1 MPSLT
6 QGILSLLG
14 LATAVVSGSCG
25 WKPTVTVTEADSAAI
40 HHGIESTLREMIAGA
55 HALNPDRLRAEYVE
69 QPVVAIN
76 GQIVEHY
83 DRDQFPEIRRW
94 LGSLRQFDATYD
106 HVHVQV
112 LSPSAAVATMLH
124 HLRWTDTA
132 GVPGEFNSAWT
143 AVFRQVNGRWKIAYS
158 HESRA
163 VHDGQ

>member
-1 MPSLT
+1 MPSLASAGQRT
-6 QGILSLLG
+6 
-14 LATAVVSGSCG
+14 LAIATLFVSSACG
-25 WKPTVTVTEADSAAI
+25 WKPTLTATNADSEAI
-40 HHGIESTLREMIAGA
+40 HHGIESTLQEMIAGA
-55 HALNPDRLRAEYVE
+55 HALNPDRLRAKYVE

-76 GQIVEHY
+76 GQIIEHY

-112 LSPSAAVATMLH
+112 LSPSAAVATMMH
-124 HLRWTDTA
+124 HLKWTDTA

-143 AVFRQVNGRWKIAYS
+143 AVFREVNGQWKIAYS

-163 VHDGQ
+163 VPDGQ